1 MTDRKELPTDRE
13 QSQLKR
19 FTQIMMGRGASQALG
34 VAARLGLV
42 DHLIDGPK
50 SSASLA
56 ETLKLEPSALHR
68 LLRMLVS
75 IDVLQHMD
83 GNSDLFAIGPLGRH
97 LRSDASDSMRAM
109 AVLSTES
116 LYSRTWEQ
124 LEFSVTTGK
133 SGFEHAHGMPI
144 YRYIEQTPGV
154 AKVFHEAM
162 AGLSQVVANS
172 LIDAYDFSDIRTLVD
187 VGCGYGALS
196 TTILRAHPHV
206 QAILF
211 DLPPVI
217 EKAKH
222 AVHVQGLRDR
232 LELVA
237 GDMFESVPAGGDA
250 YILKNIVHNWS
261 DERASS
267 ILRGCKDR
275 LREGGRVL
283 IVEGIVASD
292 STSVL
297 SNILDLDMM
306 MGTGGRV
313 RTKEEYGALLESA
326 GLELARV
333 VDTWFY
339 MSLIEARPKN

>member
-1 MTDRKELPTDRE
+1 MTDRKELPTDAE
-13 QSQLKR
+13 KSPLTR
-19 FTQIMMGRGASQALG
+19 FTEIMMGRGASQALG

-42 DHLIDGPK
+42 DCLLDGPK

-56 ETLKLEPSALHR
+56 ERLKLEPSALHR

-75 IDVLQHMD
+75 VDVLQQVD
-83 GNSDLFAIGPLGRH
+83 GSVDLFAIGPLGQH

-109 AVLSTES
+109 AVLCAEPFH
-116 LYSRTWEQ
+116 SRTWEQ

-154 AKVFHEAM
+154 AKVFYEAM

-172 LIDAYDFSDIRTLVD
+172 LLDAYDFSDIRTLVD
-187 VGCGYGALS
+187 VGGGYGALS
-196 TTILRAHPHV
+196 TTILRAHPQV
-206 QAILF
+206 QGILF
-211 DLPPVI
+211 DLPHVI

-222 AVHVQGLRDR
+222 AVHAQGLGNRI
-232 LELVA
+232 ELVA

-267 ILRGCKDR
+267 ILRRCKDC
-275 LREGGRVL
+275 LGEGGRVF

-297 SNILDLDMM
+297 PNILDLDMM
-306 MGTGGRV
+306 MGTGGLL
-313 RTKEEYGALLESA
+313 RTTEEYRALLKSA
-326 GLELARV
+326 GLELTRV
-333 VDTWFY
+333 VDTWFF
-339 MSLIEARPKN
+339 MSLLEARPKN